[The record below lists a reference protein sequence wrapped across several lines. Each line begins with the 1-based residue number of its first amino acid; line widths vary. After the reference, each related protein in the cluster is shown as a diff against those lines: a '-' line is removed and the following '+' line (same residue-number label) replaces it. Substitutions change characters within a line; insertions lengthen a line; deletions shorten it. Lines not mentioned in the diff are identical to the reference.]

1 MGYIVISASSDIGA
15 ALSRRWVEAG
25 IDVVGTYRQK
35 SQSVTDL
42 EGAGVRLVE
51 CDLGD
56 RASIKDAISSLCN
69 LAPRWDALIIAP
81 GTLDPI
87 GKFDEL
93 DFDQWEHSV
102 SVNFVAQMR
111 LLHGLLGG
119 RRRDHSLGPAVLM
132 FAGGGVNKPVQR
144 YSAYTISKIA
154 QIKMCEFL
162 DAEFADVRFS
172 IVGPGWV
179 KTKIH
184 DQTLAAKQAAGAG
197 YQNTVEKLEAGRA
210 VPMEDV
216 IACCDWVLAS
226 PRDVVGGRNF
236 STEFDRWGSPEL
248 DQALRRDQDMYKL
261 RRHGNSALPPRQRK
275 GGR

>member
-93 DFDQWEHSV
+93 DFDQWELSV

-119 RRRDHSLGPAVLM
+119 RRRDHS
-132 FAGGGVNKPVQR
+132 
-144 YSAYTISKIA
+144 
-154 QIKMCEFL
+154 
-162 DAEFADVRFS
+162 
-172 IVGPGWV
+172 
-179 KTKIH
+179 
-184 DQTLAAKQAAGAG
+184 
-197 YQNTVEKLEAGRA
+197 
-210 VPMEDV
+210 
-216 IACCDWVLAS
+216 
-226 PRDVVGGRNF
+226 
-236 STEFDRWGSPEL
+236 
-248 DQALRRDQDMYKL
+248 
-261 RRHGNSALPPRQRK
+261 
-275 GGR
+275 